1 MARMPK
7 YAPSPLNDSK
17 WMVVLTAS
25 ILGLAGFTA
34 AQSAWGQS
42 TPPTV
47 SVESKFITQP
57 RQVTFEGKRAG
68 EGYFGADN
76 SQMVFQ
82 SERREDNP
90 FFQIYLLDF
99 EIGEIEP
106 ISPGHG
112 KTTCAWLHPD
122 GKKVLYSSTQDDP
135 NARQKQRE
143 EIEFRE
149 SGQSRRY
156 SWDYDEHYEIYSYDT
171 DSKQY
176 QRLTNERGYDAEGS
190 YSPDGKMIAFASNR
204 HAYSKPMTEE
214 QKKAFELD
222 PAYMMD
228 IFIMNSDG
236 SNVRQ
241 LTEVPGYDGGP
252 FFSPDGKRICWRRFS
267 ENGAI
272 AEIMTMNIDGSD
284 QRKLTNIGAMSWA
297 PFYHPSGKYLIFT
310 TNRHGF
316 ANFELYLVDADGKSP
331 PVRVTDTEGFDGLAS
346 FSPDGSKLTWTS
358 NRNDKK
364 ESQIYLAEWNHN
376 AALQALAVGD
386 DQPSEWASATRSGQG
401 AAEATTPSFDQAD
414 LIKHVDYLCREEL
427 GGRMTGS
434 PGEKKATAYVAAYL
448 DSLGIQADG
457 DNGTWYQNFEFPAG
471 SRLGPDN
478 QLSSRSES
486 GSQERGYEL
495 DREWRPLSF
504 SGTGKIQPAS
514 VVFAGYG
521 IVAPPA
527 ENQEEYDSYVHLD
540 VKDKWVLVFR
550 YMPENISAERR
561 QYLQYHSSLR
571 KKAMEAR
578 DKGARGIIVVSGPNS
593 NVKNELVPL
602 QNDFANAGSSVAAM
616 SISDDVANRWLSAQ
630 GKDLQALQERL
641 DTGQPMMGFPIKN
654 LELGA
659 AIDVEQV
666 VGRGRNVIGRLMVG
680 DEPAEQAVL
689 VGAHIDHLG
698 RGTGGSL
705 AKNEERNM
713 VHVGADDN
721 ASGVAAMLEVAE
733 YLADLKRKGKLDMK
747 RDVIFAAWSGEELGL
762 HGSQHFVNQL
772 LESRPNAAPSRPTP
786 KPIPEG
792 TNPHDITIE
801 QIGKLIETISNEL
814 PTMDRQKLRSSIVEL
829 TLLSQFMEQGIK
841 SFDAQIK
848 ASDDPD
854 QAADWRRQ
862 RNEISDTWDQ
872 AQTVLIALNK
882 AEASAVDPNESQ
894 PAKSIY
900 PTISSVL
907 NMDMVGRMEKQ
918 LVLQGIGSSDYWA
931 GDIEK
936 RNAVVGLPIKL
947 NQDTQLPTDASS
959 FYRAGVPILSAFT
972 GSHTDYHTPRDTPE
986 KLNYPAATRIAKLM
1000 GLVARGLVV
1009 NEQVPGYIRQSA
1021 QEKKQ
1026 SRGVMRAYLGTVP
1039 DYASDEKGVLLSDV
1053 TTGAPADQAGVQG
1066 GDIIVELA
1074 GRKIENIYDFTYAIE
1089 ALKIGQETNII
1100 VLRGEK
1106 RLEMKI
1112 VPGSRE

>member
-1 MARMPK
+1 MPK
-7 YAPSPLNDSK
+7 NAPSPLNDSK
-17 WMVVLTAS
+17 WIVVLTAS
-25 ILGLAGFTA
+25 ILSLAGCTA
-34 AQSAWGQS
+34 AQNAWGQGVQPTAS
-42 TPPTV
+42 T
-47 SVESKFITQP
+47 ESKFISQP

-99 EIGEIEP
+99 ELGEIEP

-122 GKKVLYSSTQDDP
+122 GKKVLYASTQDDP
-135 NARQKQRE
+135 KARQKQRE

-204 HAYSKPMTEE
+204 HAYSKPMTEQ

-236 SNVRQ
+236 SNIRQ

-267 ENGAI
+267 ENGAM

-364 ESQIYLAEWNHN
+364 ESQIYLAEWNHD

-386 DQPSEWASATRSGQG
+386 DQPSEWASATSSGRG
-401 AAEATTPSFDQAD
+401 AAEVTNPSFDQAD
-414 LIKHVDYLCREEL
+414 FIKHIDYLCREEL

-434 PGEKKATAYVAAYL
+434 LGEKKATAYVAAYL
-448 DSLGIQADG
+448 DSLGIRADG
-457 DNGTWYQNFEFPAG
+457 DDGTWYQNFEFPAG

-478 QLSSRSES
+478 QLSSRS
-486 GSQERGYEL
+486 GPDRQEAGYVL
-495 DREWRPLSF
+495 DRQWRPLSF
-504 SGTGKIQPAS
+504 SATGKIEPAP

-602 QNDFANAGSSVAAM
+602 QNDFANAGSSVAAI
-616 SISDDVANRWLSAQ
+616 SISDQVAKSWLNAQ

-654 LELGA
+654 LELGG

-762 HGSQHFVNQL
+762 HGSQHFVDQL
-772 LESRPNAAPSRPTP
+772 LESQPNVTPNRSTP

-801 QIGKLIETISNEL
+801 QIGKLIETISHEL
-814 PTMDRQKLRSSIVEL
+814 PTMDRQKLKSSIVEL

-841 SFDAQIK
+841 SFDDQIK
-848 ASDDPD
+848 TSDDPD
-854 QAADWRRQ
+854 QVADWRRQ

-872 AQTVLIALNK
+872 AQTALVALNK
-882 AEASAVDPNESQ
+882 AEDSAVDPTDSQ

-1009 NEQVPGYIRQSA
+1009 NEKIPGYIRQSA

-1053 TTGAPADQAGVQG
+1053 TIGAPADQAGVQS

-1089 ALKIGQETNII
+1089 ALKIGQETTIT

-1106 RLEMKI
+1106 RLEMKV